1 MQERTIFLTALE
13 FKTPEARAAFL
24 DEQCAQDAALRR
36 HIEALLKAHEQQGGV
51 VDAIIGSDEPTS
63 SMHSLKEDAPPQP
76 AVDPEDLNYL
86 GPSSTP
92 GCLGSL
98 GPYEVIEVIGR
109 GGMGLVFKARDTKL
123 QRIVAIKV
131 LAPEIAANK
140 TAKRRFEREVPA
152 AAVSH
157 DHIVTIHAVDESNG
171 LPYLVMECIVGR
183 SLQQKIEETGPL
195 ELKEILRIG
204 MQSVLGLAAAHKQG
218 LVHRDIKPA
227 NILLQNGIQRV
238 KITDFGLA
246 RATDDVGMTHTGQI
260 AGTPLDLLHVLMGK
274 VAATLRDQANGIDD
288 RPLVPERE
296 PQKSFSKQETFSGD
310 LTDEEY
316 IEAVLRRHQIS
327 LVEYQD
333 PAAAGGLLDQHDF
346 FIHMAD
352 NRAQIGQADGPAGDQ
367 EIRAGAACRYRA
379 IARRRADRARLHDG
393 RADGDDRKAAAGR

>member
-36 HIEALLKAHEQQGGV
+36 RIEALLKAHEQQGGV
-51 VDAIIGSDEPTS
+51 VDAMIGSNEPTS

-76 AVDPEDLNYL
+76 AVDPEDLNFL
-86 GPSSTP
+86 GPSTTP

-140 TAKRRFEREVPA
+140 TAKKRFEREAQAA

-157 DHIVTIHAVDESNG
+157 DHIVTIHAVDEFNN
-171 LPYLVMECIVGR
+171 LPYLVMECIVGH

-204 MQSVLGLAAAHKQG
+204 MQAALGLAAAHKQG

-238 KITDFGLA
+238 KITDF
-246 RATDDVGMTHTGQI
+246 
-260 AGTPLDLLHVLMGK
+260 
-274 VAATLRDQANGIDD
+274 
-288 RPLVPERE
+288 
-296 PQKSFSKQETFSGD
+296 
-310 LTDEEY
+310 
-316 IEAVLRRHQIS
+316 
-327 LVEYQD
+327 
-333 PAAAGGLLDQHDF
+333 
-346 FIHMAD
+346 
-352 NRAQIGQADGPAGDQ
+352 
-367 EIRAGAACRYRA
+367 
-379 IARRRADRARLHDG
+379 
-393 RADGDDRKAAAGR
+393 